1 MTINE
6 RIRYLRKD
14 QLKLSQTDFASLI
27 GMKQT
32 SVSSFEKN
40 GATVTDQTVRSICL
54 AIDGLNEDWLRT
66 GNGDMF
72 IERSGAVNALDILAK
87 EHQLSTSEK
96 ILIEKI
102 LNLKPGLRKGIVD
115 FIVDV
120 AEALAA
126 ETLGNQIDSP
136 ESIDI
141 DTEVE
146 AFRLELE
153 HQKKA
158 AEDLSAS
165 DGFNGAKLA

>member
-40 GATVTDQTVRSICL
+40 GATVTDQTIRSICL

-72 IERSGAVNALDILAK
+72 IESSGVVNALDILAK

-126 ETLGNQIDSP
+126 ETSGNQIDSP

-165 DGFNGAKLA
+165 DGSNGVKLA